1 MPPEIHETQAVTQN
15 VQLVLAALA
24 LLQIKHFICDFI
36 IQTPYQFLNKGTYGH
51 PGGLIHA
58 GTHALTSMVIFLLIP
73 PTFVLGAAIV
83 IGEFVIHYHIDWMK
97 EQTVKRRKWVF
108 PQAEFWWVFGFDQF
122 LHQFTYLGI
131 VAILASA
138 RGL

>member
-1 MPPEIHETQAVTQN
+1 LSCRARAV
-15 VQLVLAALA
+15 ADHISSA
-24 LLQIKHFICDFI
+24 IF
-36 IQTPYQFLNKGTYGH
+36 IQTLPVSEQGIYGH

-58 GTHALTSMVIFLLIP
+58 GIHALTSMVVFLLIAP
-73 PTFVLGAAIV
+73 SFALGAAIV

-97 EQTVKRRKWVF
+97 EQTVKRRKWMF